1 MKKVRFSSGRE
12 VIVSD
17 RIPDYFLHSCYQEEV
32 YREMRQADIIVAKD
46 ENREHLLWGA
56 AVYRKIISKGEA
68 RHCKVLR
75 IPIDSSDEFQDLE
88 WLIACVK
95 NARGA
100 CCYQL

>member
-32 YREMRQADIIVAKD
+32 SGEDQDSIVAKD
-46 ENREHLLWGA
+46 ENREHLLWG
-56 AVYRKIISKGEA
+56 RRDRSIISKGEA